1 MKKLLFFFLLI
12 TISLFNS
19 CRKGEHVINP
29 TLLLVDSLM
38 QSRPDSSLYLL
49 EQISDPQ
56 KIKNADKAFYIC
68 C

>member
-1 MKKLLFFFLLI
+1 MF
-12 TISLFNS
+12 SS
-19 CRKGEHVINP
+19 CKREVDAINP
-29 TLLLVDSLM
+29 TLLLIDSLM